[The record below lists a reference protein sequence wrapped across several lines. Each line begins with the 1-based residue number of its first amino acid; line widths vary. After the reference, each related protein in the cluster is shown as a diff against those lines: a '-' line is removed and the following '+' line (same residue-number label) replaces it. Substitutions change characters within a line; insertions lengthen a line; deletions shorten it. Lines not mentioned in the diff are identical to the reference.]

1 MRYALMLSTI
11 REKAMPLPLILSAG
25 HFALRL
31 ALGPRP
37 LARMG
42 LGLAAFAASAVIN
55 RRAS

>member
-1 MRYALMLSTI
+1 
-11 REKAMPLPLILSAG
+11 MPLPLILSAG
-25 HFALRL
+25 HLALRL